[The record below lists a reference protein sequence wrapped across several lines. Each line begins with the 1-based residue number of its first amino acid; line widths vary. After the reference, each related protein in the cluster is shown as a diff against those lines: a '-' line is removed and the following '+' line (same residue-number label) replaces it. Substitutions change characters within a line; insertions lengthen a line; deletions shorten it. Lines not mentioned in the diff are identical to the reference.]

1 MRSHL
6 NEAAPECGLH
16 DAPLFLK
23 AGQLAE
29 LNDAQ
34 RPKRIDLVR
43 IQV

>member
-1 MRSHL
+1 MRL
-6 NEAAPECGLH
+6 ARRAA
-16 DAPLFLK
+16 FLK